1 MQHSG
6 TPLAPKQGMP
16 DDKDEVRGFD
26 KEVEEEDAADLP
38 QREAMSLLLDPTAL
52 VGGGLVPSSPTA
64 PGSTP
69 TPTEPGSTLTP
80 APPTAPTPGSDVAT
94 PAGPVSVPHLPSPP
108 PNPGG
113 TYNPDATSTSHT

>member
-1 MQHSG
+1 
-6 TPLAPKQGMP
+6 MP

-64 PGSTP
+64 PGS
-69 TPTEPGSTLTP
+69 
-80 APPTAPTPGSDVAT
+80 DVAT

>member
-1 MQHSG
+1 
-6 TPLAPKQGMP
+6 MP

-26 KEVEEEDAADLP
+26 KQEEEEDAADLP

-94 PAGPVSVPHLPSPP
+94 PAGPVSCRICRRHRRTQAEPTTPTPLARRTPEASR
-108 PNPGG
+108 
-113 TYNPDATSTSHT
+113 ASLA